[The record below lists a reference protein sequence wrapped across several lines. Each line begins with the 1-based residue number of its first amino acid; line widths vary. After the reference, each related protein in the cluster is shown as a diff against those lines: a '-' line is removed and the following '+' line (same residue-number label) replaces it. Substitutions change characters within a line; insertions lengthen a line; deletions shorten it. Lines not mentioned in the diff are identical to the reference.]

1 MCNLYSLTK
10 GPAAIVAVARPCAHD
25 RKPPPAAGHLPGLS
39 RTDRAQHV
47 TARRPA
53 ATMQRSGR
61 GSPPCGH
68 GAGR

>member
-10 GPAAIVAVARPCAHD
+10 GPAAIVEMARAMRDTTGNLP
-25 RKPPPAAGHLPGLS
+25 LPGLS
-39 RTDRAQHV
+39 RTDRAQ
-47 TARRPA
+47 RPA